1 VAVDPA
7 KPCGHCEWC
16 ERGQV
21 NLCPNVVFMGAPP
34 KTHGAMTE
42 VISAAPSQ
50 IFPVPDNFTDIQAVM
65 LEPLGVA
72 IHAMDLAKMK
82 RVMETVA
89 VIGCGPIGLCLL
101 QLARMICQD
110 KVFAVDPV
118 GYRAN
123 LAKKLG
129 ADEVADSHTA
139 IADWTNGRGVDLVLE
154 ATNSPMGFMV
164 AAETVRIGGR
174 IVLVGIPDGD
184 QYVPLSASLL
194 RRKGLDIRMSR
205 RMGHVYER
213 AIKLV
218 ASGRV
223 DVDTMVT
230 HRFALEDADNAF
242 SYPAEFHDGAVKT
255 IILPGQAKA

>member
-1 VAVDPA
+1 MVRAGA
-7 KPCGHCEWC
+7 
-16 ERGQV
+16 GQP
-21 NLCPNVVFMGAPP
+21 LNVVFMGAPP
-34 KTHGAMTE
+34 KTHGAMTR

-123 LAKKLG
+123 LARKLG

-154 ATNSPMGFMV
+154 ATNSPMGFQV

-242 SYPAEFHDGAVKT
+242 RYPTEFHDGAVRVRRSSRSGEGLRKVS
-255 IILPGQAKA
+255 GM

>member
-1 VAVDPA
+1 
-7 KPCGHCEWC
+7 
-16 ERGQV
+16 
-21 NLCPNVVFMGAPP
+21 
-34 KTHGAMTE
+34 
-42 VISAAPSQ
+42 
-50 IFPVPDNFTDIQAVM
+50 
-65 LEPLGVA
+65 
-72 IHAMDLAKMK
+72 
-82 RVMETVA
+82 
-89 VIGCGPIGLCLL
+89 
-101 QLARMICQD
+101 
-110 KVFAVDPV
+110 
-118 GYRAN
+118 
-123 LAKKLG
+123 
-129 ADEVADSHTA
+129 
-139 IADWTNGRGVDLVLE
+139 VLE
-154 ATNSPMGFMV
+154 ATNSPMGFQV

-242 SYPAEFHDGAVKT
+242 RYPTEFQDGAVKT